1 MRLFQISAT
10 AAVVL
15 MSLVSGI
22 GADDDTAPAVYQ
34 DLADKFAPIEVDNIR
49 PAPVP
54 GLLEILVEGEI
65 LYATEDGRFLFR
77 GDIFDATTRENL
89 TETQRNVSRKAKLNV
104 IDEESL
110 IVFQPDET
118 KYTVNVF
125 TDIDCPYC
133 RKFHRD
139 MENLRAKGIRVRYLF
154 FPRAGPGSESWQ
166 KANSVWCSD
175 DRKEAMTQAKLGADL
190 EVLECGTTPVAQHY
204 ELGKAIGIQGT
215 PAILTES
222 GEMLGGYVPPSILE
236 EELAQRAAL

>member
-15 MSLVSGI
+15 MSLVSDI
-22 GADDDTAPAVYQ
+22 GADDDTAPSVYQ
-34 DLADKFAPIEVDNIR
+34 DLADKFAPIEVNNIR

-89 TETQRNVSRKAKLNV
+89 TEIQRNVSRKAKLNV

-125 TDIDCPYC
+125 TDIDCTYC

-139 MENLRAKGIRVRYLF
+139 MESLGAKGIRVRYLF

-175 DRKEAMTQAKLGADL
+175 DRKEAMTRAKLGADL

-222 GEMLGGYVPPSILE
+222 GEMLSGYVPPSILE

>member
-1 MRLFQISAT
+1 MRLFQISTT
-10 AAVVL
+10 AVL
-15 MSLVSGI
+15 VFMSLASVMV
-22 GADDDTAPAVYQ
+22 ADDDTAPSLYQ
-34 DLADKFAPIEVDNIR
+34 DLADKFAPIEVNDIR

-89 TETQRNVSRKAKLNV
+89 TEAQRNVSRKAKLNV
-104 IDEESL
+104 VDEESL
-110 IVFQPDET
+110 IVFQPEET

-125 TDIDCPYC
+125 TDIDCSYC

-175 DRKEAMTQAKLGADL
+175 DRKEAMTRAKLGADL
-190 EVLECGTTPVAQHY
+190 GVLECGTTPVAQHY

-215 PAILTES
+215 PAILAES

-236 EELAQRAAL
+236 EELAQRTKF

>member
-15 MSLVSGI
+15 MSLVSDI
-22 GADDDTAPAVYQ
+22 GADDDTAPSVYQ
-34 DLADKFAPIEVDNIR
+34 DLADKFAPIEVNNIR

-89 TETQRNVSRKAKLNV
+89 TEIQRNVSRKAKLNV

-125 TDIDCPYC
+125 TDIDCSYC
-133 RKFHRD
+133 LKFHRD
-139 MENLRAKGIRVRYLF
+139 MESLGAKGIRVRYLF

-175 DRKEAMTQAKLGADL
+175 DRKEAMTRAKLGADL

-215 PAILTES
+215 PVILTES
-222 GEMLGGYVPPSILE
+222 GEMLGGYVPPS
-236 EELAQRAAL
+236 